1 LSNIG
6 FYGQKYPLVFMT
18 DDSCA
23 ERQALQQVFPKST
36 LLLCAFHVCQA
47 LWIWLW
53 DTKHKIN
60 QFERQSLMTKF
71 RDVLFDFYEENALIG
86 IEELCAHPNKLFA
99 DHMVKLKNRMSEW
112 AICYRKDLNIHGKI
126 QIILLSHQY
135 EFLKILYW
143 NDAKHSMQQ
152 L

>member
-1 LSNIG
+1 
-6 FYGQKYPLVFMT
+6 MT

-47 LWIWLW
+47 HWRWLW

-99 DHMVKLKNRMSEW
+99 DHMVKLKNRIKEW
-112 AICYRKDLNIHGKI
+112 AICYRKDLNIHGQNTNNIVESSIRIFKDI
-126 QIILLSHQY
+126 VL
-135 EFLKILYW
+135 
-143 NDAKHSMQQ
+143 NDAKHSMKQ